1 MINNQI
7 ILFKFIQINT
17 NIDWPTISYRYN
29 LSSNFIEKFKDEV
42 NWLSISEYQKLSE
55 DFIMEF

>member
-1 MINNQI
+1 MINNQK